1 MCISK
6 CTVFWSQSWSPAP
19 MLPLWQEG
27 DGSGFSQSLFVLQDP
42 NLWEWT
48 SRTGLCLTWNFS
60 HYFPSWLE
68 ALKIW
73 VLCFSSLCIL
83 LKLSQKEMKFPHWHF
98 FFYFSE
104 WNFRQHE
111 RFVLSYLL
119 LCLLSHSVVPSLCVL
134 AYVSWKSTY
143 SSKTSCIFPEIQE
156 RMRLAI
162 LPKLKWAKIGC
173 CSNLLHFWFQ

>member
-1 MCISK
+1 MYSVLVTELVT
-6 CTVFWSQSWSPAP
+6 CTCVTKEMAQGSIKACLSCRTWTC
-19 MLPLWQEG
+19 G
-27 DGSGFSQSLFVLQDP
+27 DGQAEQDSAWLGIFHIIFPADYQLWKFEFSVFQVCVSCWNRARKKLNSP
-42 NLWEWT
+42 
-48 SRTGLCLTWNFS
+48 LT
-60 HYFPSWLE
+60 Y
-68 ALKIW
+68 
-73 VLCFSSLCIL
+73 
-83 LKLSQKEMKFPHWHF
+83 F
-98 FFYFSE
+98 FFPE

-111 RFVLSYLL
+111 RFVLPYLL

-143 SSKTSCIFPEIQE
+143 GSKTSCIFPEIQE